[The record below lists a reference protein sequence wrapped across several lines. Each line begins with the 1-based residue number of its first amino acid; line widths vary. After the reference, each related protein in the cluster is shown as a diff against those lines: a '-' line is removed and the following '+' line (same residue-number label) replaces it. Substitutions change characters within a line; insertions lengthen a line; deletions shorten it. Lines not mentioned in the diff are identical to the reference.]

1 MQGQPEIIY
10 MVVEVR
16 VQECNDDVQ
25 CWYVQWYSPEQFLWD
40 DFGCVLLGYLPWF
53 LTIFSTLFLSL
64 HVDSLS
70 YSIAFQQVTFLLK

>member
-1 MQGQPEIIY
+1 MQGQPEITY

-16 VQECNDDVQ
+16 VQECNDGCPVLVCPLVVQ
-25 CWYVQWYSPEQFLWD
+25 NSSCGMILA
-40 DFGCVLLGYLPWF
+40 VLLGYLLWF